1 MKKSPSQLS
10 ERAINV
16 IRLEESLIAKD
27 TSVVETPRVFAKSL
41 MITLG
46 LFTAVRY
53 VSANY

>member
-27 TSVVETPRVFAKSL
+27 TSVVETPRAFAKSL
-41 MITLG
+41 MVTLG
-46 LFTAVRY
+46 LFTSVRY